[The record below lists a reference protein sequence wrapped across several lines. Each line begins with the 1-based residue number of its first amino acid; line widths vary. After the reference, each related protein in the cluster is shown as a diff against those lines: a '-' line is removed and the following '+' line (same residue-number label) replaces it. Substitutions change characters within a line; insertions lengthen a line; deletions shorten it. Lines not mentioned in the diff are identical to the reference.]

1 MSTKKATKRAL
12 LTSILAICMCLVM
25 LIGSTFAWFTD
36 TASTGV
42 NQIKS
47 GTLDVEIVTSD
58 GENSLTWQKANDAEE
73 DVLWEPG
80 CTYLTQGFQIKN
92 AGDLA
97 LKFKMAVTGVTGDA
111 DLLKVIKFDVVTTQ
125 DKDVAGEDLASFI
138 GHLLPEAVA
147 PAKEGDADQYY
158 YIRGHMDENAGNDY
172 MAKELE
178 GIAITVIATQDTV
191 ENDSFNNKY
200 DEAAPLDFEPVTS
213 VDEFKAAIDAGK
225 NVKLMDD
232 LSVTADQIS
241 SATYPT
247 TANGVTTNHPAI
259 TQDVMIDL
267 NEKTLTYT
275 DNNTIYVTENAN
287 FTLTNGT
294 FEVTGI
300 SGTTA
305 AIQSIA
311 GTTTTLNGVTARTN
325 GSFLFPWDNAAAVNV
340 INSKITAGVY
350 GVATNASGDTS
361 KAIKINIS
369 NSTIE
374 TTTSDSD
381 NTAVLINVD
390 STLTISNSTII
401 GQRQG
406 VVVRAGTAT
415 ITNSLIK
422 TTGEFNNDKTY
433 LTGNWGSGNE
443 LPCGALVVGNRSNAY
458 PHDAVCNLI
467 GTTLEA
473 GNGVRTAYVYGMNY
487 AATLTYDSASNVG
500 TVVKDGTATVNG
512 N

>member
-47 GTLDVEIVTSD
+47 GTLDVDIIGTD
-58 GENSLTWQKANDAEE
+58 GASLDKGTLTFVDKDKKAAT
-73 DVLWEPG
+73 LWEPG

-111 DLLKVIKFDVVTTQ
+111 DLLKVIKFDVVTSW
-125 DKDVAGEDLASFI
+125 DKDVEGVDLANFT
-138 GHLLPEAVA
+138 GKLLPKAAA
-147 PAKEGDADQYY
+147 PAKEGDTDQYY

-172 MAKELE
+172 MTKELE

-191 ENDSFNNKY
+191 ENDSFDNMY
-200 DEAAPLDFEPVTS
+200 DNAAPLDFEPVTS

-225 NVKLMDD
+225 NVKLMDN

-241 SATYPT
+241 SEKTED
-247 TANGVTTNHPAI
+247 GHPAI
-259 TQDVMIDL
+259 TKDVTIDL
-267 NEKTLTYT
+267 NENTLSYT
-275 DNNTIYVTENAN
+275 GQDTIYVTDKAS

-294 FEVTGI
+294 IEVPNIGI
-300 SGTTA
+300 YTA
-305 AIQSIA
+305 AIQSTS
-311 GTTTTLNGVTARTN
+311 GTTTTLNGVTAKTN

-340 INSKITAGVY
+340 INSKITAGGY
-350 GVATNASGDTS
+350 GVATNASNDTS

-374 TTTSDSD
+374 TTTSDFD

-390 STLTISNSTII
+390 STLTISNSAII

-422 TTGEFNNDKTY
+422 TTGEFKNDKTY
-433 LTGNWGSGNE
+433 LTGNWESGNE

-458 PHDAVCNLI
+458 PHDAVCSLI

-473 GNGVRTAYVYGMNY
+473 GNGVRTAYVYGMDGGY

-500 TVVKDGTATVNG
+500 TVEKGGTATVNG